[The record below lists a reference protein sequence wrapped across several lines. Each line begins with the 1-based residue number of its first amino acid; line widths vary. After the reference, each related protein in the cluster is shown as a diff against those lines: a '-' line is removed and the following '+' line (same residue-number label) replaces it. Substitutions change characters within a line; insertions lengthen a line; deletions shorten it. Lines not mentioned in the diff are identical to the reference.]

1 MIPSGGTNL
10 STAEAIPLEPPHA
23 PSEAQREQGLTIP
36 PLDPSRM
43 PEHVA
48 IIMDGNGRWARRRGL
63 PRVEGHAKGT
73 DAVRETVEECAR
85 LGIHQLT
92 LYCLSSENWKRP
104 PEELDFLMTLF
115 RHYLLAERPRI
126 MEQNLRFSMIGRRE
140 GLPADVL
147 AEVDKTADLSRDN
160 TGMMLCLA
168 VNYGSRGELIDAF
181 KTLARQVQKGEL
193 SPDQINESTISGAL
207 YTSGMP
213 DPDLLIR
220 TAGEMRVSNYLL
232 WQISYAEIWVTQKCW
247 PDFDRATLH
256 QSFADYASRE
266 RRFGGLPTTKTID
279 PGACPPQNP
288 ISPQNTAH
296 QGQYP
301 S

>member
-1 MIPSGGTNL
+1 MIQSGGTKL
-10 STAEAIPLEPPHA
+10 TSGESIAGQTSQA
-23 PSEAQREQGLTIP
+23 PSEALTEKGVSAP
-36 PLDPSRM
+36 FLDPARM
-43 PEHVA
+43 PDHVA

-147 AEVDKTADLSRDN
+147 AEVDRTVDLSRDN

-181 KTLARQVQKGEL
+181 KTLARQVQTGDL
-193 SPDQINESTISGAL
+193 DPGQINESTISGAL

-247 PDFDRATLH
+247 PDFDRSTLH
-256 QSFADYASRE
+256 QAFADYASRE
-266 RRFGGLPTTKTID
+266 RRFGGLPSQGTGPT
-279 PGACPPQNP
+279 N
-288 ISPQNTAH
+288 ISPPTQPAS
-296 QGQYP
+296 QGANP
-301 S
+301 E